1 MTGKARIIFSKEIL
15 NLLFPNANSGAILLQ
30 INAISVFFAMLSQT
44 INGILQ
50 GMGKSNVPLIAFSIG
65 MISKFLANVILVSN
79 ESIGIKGAA
88 IGNII
93 CNIVVFFIGIIFL
106 TKNMSFKID
115 KKNIIL
121 KPILATMVM
130 CFICFLTKFFLKSFL
145 TENISAMLSILSGTT
160 SYLIAIVA
168 LKLTKK

>member
-1 MTGKARIIFSKEIL
+1 M
-15 NLLFPNANSGAILLQ
+15 LFPNANNGAVLLQ
-30 INAISVFFAMLSQT
+30 INAISVLFAMLSQT

-65 MISKFLANVILVSN
+65 MIFKFFTNVILVSN

-93 CNIVVFFIGIIFL
+93 CNSVVFFIGIIFL
-106 TKNMSFKID
+106 IKNINFKID

-121 KPILATMVM
+121 KPILATMIM
-130 CFICFLTKFFLKSFL
+130 CFFCFLTKFFLRSFL
-145 TENISAMLSILSGTT
+145 NENINIMLSILSGTT

>member
-1 MTGKARIIFSKEIL
+1 M
-15 NLLFPNANSGAILLQ
+15 LFPNANNGAVLLQ
-30 INAISVFFAMLSQT
+30 INAISVLFSMLSQT

-65 MISKFLANVILVSN
+65 MIFKFFTNVILVSN

-93 CNIVVFFIGIIFL
+93 CNSVVFFIGIIFL
-106 TKNMSFKID
+106 IKNINFKID
-115 KKNIIL
+115 KKSIVL

-130 CFICFLTKFFLKSFL
+130 CFFCFLTKIFLKSFF
-145 TENISAMLSILSGTT
+145 TENISTMLSILSGTT
-160 SYLIAIVA
+160 GYLITVVA